1 MKTAKRTWL
10 ASEHHIYGLSI
21 MRLVVIG
28 VNHKTAPVALRE
40 RLALVGDDVNVAL
53 EQLQVFN
60 DGSVIVSTCNRT
72 EIYALVPQ
80 NSIAQNLTP
89 QNLTPQSPSTQ
100 NLPSSVVDSSNTLTN
115 SANLSSAVISA
126 HILKIK
132 TWLADFKQLS
142 LSEIDPYLYVHR
154 DTHALTHWLRVASGL
169 DSMILGEPQI
179 LGQIKRAV
187 HLAQDQKTLSNQLGW
202 IVDQV
207 YAAAKRVRNETQVGA
222 QAVSLSYA
230 AAKLVTQ
237 IFDDLPSRTLLVV
250 AAGEM
255 NRLVATHIAGLGVG
269 RVIIC
274 NRNPERAEA
283 LAAELR
289 QPNRLIDV
297 RPLHELGQVLAEAD
311 IVSSCS
317 GSMDILI
324 DKTMTLRALKSR
336 RYQPMLMIDLA
347 VPRDIDSTVSR
358 IDDVYLYSVDD
369 LQHVIAGNI
378 EQRRQAAVDAELLVS
393 QLVVEMDRRFQVRQ
407 VGKDIQQYRV
417 RTHEQVDKLLQE
429 SIAKLQSDNA
439 NPEDIMLELT
449 RRLTQTLSHAPSKL
463 MRKAARE
470 GDNELLDF
478 VVSGLQDAYRG
489 RR

>member
-10 ASEHHIYGLSI
+10 ASEYYIYGLSI

-40 RLALVGDDVNVAL
+40 RLALVGDDVNIAL

-89 QNLTPQSPSTQ
+89 QSLTPQSPSTQ

-115 SANLSSAVISA
+115 SVNLSSAVISA

-132 TWLADFKQLS
+132 IWLADFKQLS

-393 QLVVEMDRRFQVRQ
+393 QLVVEIDRRFQVRQ

>member
-1 MKTAKRTWL
+1 MKTAKRIWL
-10 ASEHHIYGLSI
+10 ASEYYIYGLSI

-40 RLALVGDDVNVAL
+40 RLALVGDDVNIAL

-89 QNLTPQSPSTQ
+89 QNLIPQSESTQ
-100 NLPSSVVDSSNTLTN
+100 NLSSSVVDSSNTLTN
-115 SANLSSAVISA
+115 SINLSSAVISA
-126 HILKIK
+126 HILRIK

>member
-1 MKTAKRTWL
+1 ML
-10 ASEHHIYGLSI
+10 ASEHCIYGLSI

-80 NSIAQNLTP
+80 NSIAENLTP
-89 QNLTPQSPSTQ
+89 QNLTSQSPSTQ
-100 NLPSSVVDSSNTLTN
+100 NLSSSVVDSSNTLTN
-115 SANLSSAVISA
+115 SVNLSTAIISA

-132 TWLADFKQLS
+132 MWLADFKQLP
-142 LSEIDPYLYVHR
+142 LSEIDSYLYVHR

-207 YAAAKRVRNETQVGA
+207 FAAAKRVRNETQVGA

-289 QPNRLIDV
+289 QPNRIIDV

-429 SIAKLQSDNA
+429 SIAQLKSDNA

>member
-1 MKTAKRTWL
+1 
-10 ASEHHIYGLSI
+10 

-40 RLALVGDDVNVAL
+40 RLALVGDDVSIAL
-53 EQLQVFN
+53 KQLEAFT

-80 NSIAQNLTP
+80 
-89 QNLTPQSPSTQ
+89 
-100 NLPSSVVDSSNTLTN
+100 TLTVQD
-115 SANLSSAVISA
+115 SQSQSFATQSSSAQALDSQVTATDVPASTDNTFSSSAAISSAAISA
-126 HILKIK
+126 HIVKIK
-132 TWLADFKQLS
+132 TWLADFKQLP
-142 LSEIDPYLYVHR
+142 LTEIDSYLYVHR
-154 DTHALTHWLRVASGL
+154 DTHALTHWLRVAAGL

-179 LGQIKRAV
+179 LGQIKRSV
-187 HLAQDQKTLSNQLGW
+187 HLAQDQKALSNQLGW

-207 YAAAKRVRNETQVGA
+207 FAAAKRVRNETKVGA
-222 QAVSLSYA
+222 QAVSLSFA

-237 IFDDLPSRTLLVV
+237 IFDDLPSRTLLIV

-289 QPNRLIDV
+289 NPNRRVEV
-297 RPLHELGQVLAEAD
+297 RTLQELPQVLAEAD

-317 GSMDILI
+317 GSMDLLI
-324 DKTMTLRALKSR
+324 DKNMTVQALKRR

-347 VPRDIDSTVSR
+347 VPRDIDSNIGR

-378 EQRRQAAVDAELLVS
+378 EQRRQAAVEAELLVS

-407 VGKDIQQYRV
+407 VGKDIQQYRT
-417 RTHEQVDKLLQE
+417 RTHDQVDKLLHE
-429 SIAKLQSDNA
+429 SIAKLQQGDAS
-439 NPEDIMLELT
+439 PEAIIIELS
-449 RRLTQTLSHAPSKL
+449 RRLTQSLTHAPSKL

-470 GDNELLDF
+470 GDSELLNF
-478 VVSGLQDAYRG
+478 VVSGLQEADRG
-489 RR
+489 R

>member
-89 QNLTPQSPSTQ
+89 QNLIPQSPSTQ

-417 RTHEQVDKLLQE
+417 RTHEQVDKLLQQ

>member
-1 MKTAKRTWL
+1 MKTAKRNWL
-10 ASEHHIYGLSI
+10 ASEHYIYGLSI

-40 RLALVGDDVNVAL
+40 RLALVGDDVNIAL

-72 EIYALVPQ
+72 EIYALV
-80 NSIAQNLTP
+80 P

-142 LSEIDPYLYVHR
+142 LTEIDPYLYVHR

-187 HLAQDQKTLSNQLGW
+187 HLSQDQKTLSNQLGW

-324 DKTMTLRALKSR
+324 DKTMTLRALKNR

-478 VVSGLQDAYRG
+478 VVSGLQDSYRG

>member
-1 MKTAKRTWL
+1 
-10 ASEHHIYGLSI
+10 

-53 EQLQVFN
+53 EQLEAFT

-80 NSIAQNLTP
+80 LSEQP
-89 QNLTPQSPSTQ
+89 
-100 NLPSSVVDSSNTLTN
+100 V
-115 SANLSSAVISA
+115 SSASNNAIDSQTSSA
-126 HILKIK
+126 AIGTHIITIK
-132 TWLADFKQLS
+132 KWLADFKQLS
-142 LSEIDPYLYVHR
+142 LTDIDPYLYVHR
-154 DTHALTHWLRVASGL
+154 DTHALTHWLRVAAGL

-179 LGQIKRAV
+179 LGQIKRSV
-187 HLAQDQKTLSNQLGW
+187 QLAQEQRALSSQLGW
-202 IVDQV
+202 IIDQV
-207 YAAAKRVRNETQVGA
+207 FAAAKRVRNETKVGA

-274 NRNPERAEA
+274 NRNAERAEA

-289 QPNRLIDV
+289 RSGHLVEV
-297 RPLHELGQVLAEAD
+297 RPLQELPQVLAEAD

-317 GSMDILI
+317 GSMDLLI
-324 DKTMTLRALKSR
+324 DKTMTLRALKRR

-347 VPRDIDSTVSR
+347 VPRDIDSTISR

-393 QLVVEMDRRFQVRQ
+393 QLVVEMDRRYQVRQ
-407 VGKDIQQYRV
+407 VGKDIQQYRA
-417 RTHEQVDKLLQE
+417 RTHDQVDKLLHE
-429 SIAKLQSDNA
+429 SIAQLQHDNA
-439 NPEDIMLELT
+439 SPEDILTELS
-449 RRLTQTLSHAPSKL
+449 RRLTQTLTHAPSKL

-470 GDNELLDF
+470 GDSELLDF
-478 VVSGLQDAYRG
+478 VVSGLQDAHRSC
-489 RR
+489 R